1 MKFFV
6 TEADKWYSEP
16 DYYYGNFFFSREVVR
31 EGYVAVYENG
41 SVDWL
46 TAPYPELE
54 HNNDWEICVRWAKE
68 NNVEIHECED
78 GDQLGEAL
86 HLIGE
91 E

>member
-16 DYYYGNFFFSREVVR
+16 DYYYGEEVVR

-46 TAPYPELE
+46 NAPYPNLE
-54 HNNDWEICVRWAKE
+54 YNNDWEVCVRWAEE
-68 NNVEIHECED
+68 NDVEIHECED

-86 HLIGE
+86 HLIGIE
-91 E
+91 